1 MARVAIVTGGTR
13 GIGFGIVRLLV
24 KNSFIVYAVGT
35 REKEDDYPEFNAF
48 KKNNNNCKYICA
60 NIQNAK
66 DRQKIVDT
74 VMRNEKSIDLLVNN
88 AGVAPKERNDILK
101 MTEESMDFVLGV
113 NLKGTFFLTQLV
125 ANTMIEQV
133 EKGKSSGI
141 IINISSISSDTS
153 SVNRGEYCISK
164 AGVSMITKLF
174 ADRLATYGIN
184 VYEIRPGI
192 IDTDMT
198 STVKEKY
205 DELIFNKGI
214 LPLKRWGKPEDIAKA
229 VLAFALGLF
238 PYSTGTVIDIDGGF
252 HIKRL

>member
-1 MARVAIVTGGTR
+1 MAKVAVVTGGTR
-13 GIGFGIVRLLV
+13 GIGFGIVKLLV
-24 KNSFIVYAVGT
+24 KNSFVVYAVGT
-35 REKEDDYPEFNAF
+35 REKEDDYPEFSTF
-48 KKNNNNCKYICA
+48 KKNNKNCKYICA
-60 NIQNAK
+60 NIHNEK
-66 DRQKIVDT
+66 DRINIVNT
-74 VMRNEKSIDLLVNN
+74 VMQNESGIDLLVNN

-101 MTEESMDFVLGV
+101 ITEESMDFVLGV

-125 ANTMIEQV
+125 ANKMIEQV
-133 EKGKSSGI
+133 EKGKEPGMI
-141 IINISSISSDTS
+141 VNIGSISSDTS

-174 ADRLATYGIN
+174 ADRLASYGIN

-192 IDTDMT
+192 IESDMT

-205 DELIFNKGI
+205 DDLIFNRGI
-214 LPLKRWGKPEDIAKA
+214 LPIKRWGKPEDVAKA

-238 PYSTGTVIDIDGGF
+238 PYSTGTVVDIDGGF

>member
-1 MARVAIVTGGTR
+1 MDNVAIVTGGTR
-13 GIGFGIVRLLV
+13 GIGFGIVRQLV
-24 KNSFIVYAVGT
+24 ADGFTVYAVGT
-35 REKEDDYPEFNAF
+35 RGSSKDYPEFDSF
-48 KKNNNNCKYICA
+48 KESNEKCQYISA
-60 NIQNAK
+60 NIMEAA
-66 DRQKIVDT
+66 DRQKIVDVVLEDT
-74 VMRNEKSIDLLVNN
+74 GHIDLLVNN
-88 AGVAPKERNDILK
+88 AGTAPKQRNDILQ

-125 ANTMIEQV
+125 ANAMLSQI
-133 EKGKSSGI
+133 EKGYAKGKI
-141 IINISSISSDTS
+141 VNISSISSDTS

-174 ADRLATYGIN
+174 ADRLASYGIN

-205 DELIFNKGI
+205 DDLIFNKGI
-214 LPLKRWGKPEDIAKA
+214 LPIKRWGNPKDIAKA
-229 VLAFALGLF
+229 VSAFAKDYF
-238 PYSTGTVIDIDGGF
+238 PYSTGTVVDIDGGF